1 MTEVIRIIHVDC
13 ITESKQLT
21 IDHDRVRSVHIT
33 ALSVRI
39 I

>member
-1 MTEVIRIIHVDC
+1 MTEVKDYTCQFV
-13 ITESKQLT
+13 SKQLR

-39 I
+39 T